1 MAPGNKSSGILE
13 KVLGYGYQIHPGA
26 LKIIESLEEEK
37 ALEVL
42 SSLPEKF
49 PEAIVI
55 EAKHIEMLLE
65 KTAAKKAVA
74 TREFESKLSKLS
86 KRSKLNGKIT
96 QIYDGS
102 GLIQRCPKCNRWII
116 DDFCMVHSDVEG
128 VWDLRIKARFD
139 DGKERCTLIFKRDVT
154 EKSANITLKEA
165 KELGETTTLE
175 RIKNALVGKN
185 IEIEGVKLNGGNF
198 LVKDIREV

>member
-1 MAPGNKSSGILE
+1 MDYLPSSKGILN

-26 LKIIESLEEEK
+26 LKMLESLDEEK

-42 SSLPEKF
+42 GSLPEKF

-55 EAKHIEMLLE
+55 EVEHVERILE
-65 KTAAKKAVA
+65 KTADKKAAV
-74 TREFESKLSKLS
+74 TRKFGSKL
-86 KRSKLNGKIT
+86 SKLNGKIT

-139 DGKERCTLIFKRDVT
+139 NGNERCTLIFKKEVT
-154 EKSANITLKEA
+154 EKSANITLEEA
-165 KELGETTTLE
+165 KKLGEAATLE
-175 RIKNALVGKN
+175 RIRGALFGKYF
-185 IEIEGVKLNGGNF
+185 EIEGVKLNGGNF

>member
-1 MAPGNKSSGILE
+1 MKMVPNNKFSGILE

-42 SSLPEKF
+42 SSFPEKF

-55 EAKHIEMLLE
+55 EAKH
-65 KTAAKKAVA
+65 
-74 TREFESKLSKLS
+74 
-86 KRSKLNGKIT
+86 
-96 QIYDGS
+96 
-102 GLIQRCPKCNRWII
+102 
-116 DDFCMVHSDVEG
+116 VEG

-139 DGKERCTLIFKRDVT
+139 DEKERCTLIFKRDMT
-154 EKSANITLKEA
+154 EKSANITLEEA
-165 KELGETTTLE
+165 RKLGEAATLE
-175 RIKNALVGKN
+175 RIKNALVGKGV
-185 IEIEGVKLNGGNF
+185 EIEGVKLNGGNF

>member
-1 MAPGNKSSGILE
+1 MDYLASSKDILE
-13 KVLGYGYQIHPGA
+13 KVLGYGYQMHPRA
-26 LKIIESLEEEK
+26 LKILEGIEEEK

-42 SSLPEKF
+42 DSLSEKF

-55 EAKHIEMLLE
+55 EAEHVKEILGETAVKKPV
-65 KTAAKKAVA
+65 KTRKVG
-74 TREFESKLSKLS
+74 SKLS
-86 KRSKLNGKIT
+86 GKIT

-102 GLIQRCPKCNRWII
+102 GLIQRCPECNRWII
-116 DDFCMVHSDVEG
+116 DDFCIVHSDVEG

-139 DGKERCTLIFKRDVT
+139 DGKERYTLIFKKDVT

-165 KELGETTTLE
+165 RKLGETATLE

-185 IEIEGVKLNGGNF
+185 IEIEGVKLNGNF
-198 LVKDIREV
+198 LVKDIREE

>member
-1 MAPGNKSSGILE
+1 MDYLPSSKGILE
-13 KVLGYGYQIHPGA
+13 KVLGYGYQMHPGA
-26 LKIIESLEEEK
+26 LKILEGIEEEK

-42 SSLPEKF
+42 SSFPEKF

-55 EAKHIEMLLE
+55 ETKHVEMLLE
-65 KTAAKKAVA
+65 KTAAKKATA
-74 TREFESKLSKLS
+74 TSEVGSKLS
-86 KRSKLNGKIT
+86 GKIT

-116 DDFCMVHSDVEG
+116 DDFCIVHSDVAG

-139 DGKERCTLIFKRDVT
+139 DGKERCTLIFKKGIT
-154 EKSANITLKEA
+154 EKSANITLEEA
-165 KELGETTTLE
+165 KKLGEAATLE
-175 RIKNALVGKN
+175 RIREALFGKN
-185 IEIEGVKLNGGNF
+185 FEIEGVMLNGGNF

>member
-26 LKIIESLEEEK
+26 LKIIESLGEEE

-42 SSLPEKF
+42 SSFPEKF
-49 PEAIVI
+49 PEVIVI
-55 EAKHIEMLLE
+55 EVGHVEKILE
-65 KTAAKKAVA
+65 EKAVKKAEEPK
-74 TREFESKLSKLS
+74 EFG
-86 KRSKLNGKIT
+86 SKLNGRIT

-116 DDFCMVHSDVEG
+116 DNFCIVHSDVEG

-139 DGKERCTLIFKRDVT
+139 DGKEQCTLIFKRDVT
-154 EKSANITLKEA
+154 ERIVNITLEEA
-165 KELGETTTLE
+165 KKLGETATLE
-175 RIKNALVGKN
+175 RIREALFGKN
-185 IEIEGVKLNGGNF
+185 FEIEGVKLKGGNF
-198 LVKDIREV
+198 LVKDIREVKAKN

>member
-42 SSLPEKF
+42 SSFPEKF
-49 PEAIVI
+49 PEVIVI
-55 EAKHIEMLLE
+55 EVGHVEKILE
-65 KTAAKKAVA
+65 EKAVKKAEEPKGF
-74 TREFESKLSKLS
+74 REFG
-86 KRSKLNGKIT
+86 SKLNGRIT

-116 DDFCMVHSDVEG
+116 DNFCIVHSDVEG

-139 DGKERCTLIFKRDVT
+139 DGKEQCTLIFKRNVT
-154 EKSANITLKEA
+154 ERIVNITLEEA
-165 KELGETTTLE
+165 KKLGEAATLE
-175 RIKNALVGKN
+175 RIREALFGKN
-185 IEIEGVKLNGGNF
+185 FEIEGVKLKGGNF
-198 LVKDIREV
+198 LVKDIRVREVRSKN

>member
-1 MAPGNKSSGILE
+1 MDYLPSSEGILK

-26 LKIIESLEEEK
+26 LKILESLDDEK

-42 SSLPEKF
+42 DSFPEKF

-55 EAKHIEMLLE
+55 EVKHVERILE
-65 KTAAKKAVA
+65 KTRIKKTAE
-74 TREFESKLSKLS
+74 TREFRL
-86 KRSKLNGKIT
+86 KLNGKIT

-116 DDFCMVHSDVEG
+116 DNFCIVHSDVEG

-139 DGKERCTLIFKRDVT
+139 DGKERCTLIFKRDMT
-154 EKSANITLKEA
+154 EKSANITLEEA
-165 KELGETTTLE
+165 KKVGEAATLE
-175 RIKNALVGKN
+175 RIREALFGKN
-185 IEIEGVKLNGGNF
+185 FEIEGVKLNGGNF
-198 LVKDIREV
+198 LVTDIREV

>member
-1 MAPGNKSSGILE
+1 MVPDNKFSGIVE

-42 SSLPEKF
+42 GSFPEKF

-55 EAKHIEMLLE
+55 EVEHVESILE
-65 KTAAKKAVA
+65 KTTDKKATV
-74 TREFESKLSKLS
+74 TKKFGSKLSKLI
-86 KRSKLNGKIT
+86 GKIT

-116 DDFCMVHSDVEG
+116 DNFCMVHSDVEG

-139 DGKERCTLIFKRDVT
+139 DGKERCTLIFKRDMT
-154 EKSANITLKEA
+154 EKSANITLEEA
-165 KELGETTTLE
+165 KKLGEAATLE
-175 RIKNALVGKN
+175 RIKML
-185 IEIEGVKLNGGNF
+185 
-198 LVKDIREV
+198 

>member
-1 MAPGNKSSGILE
+1 MHHLASTEGIL
-13 KVLGYGYQIHPGA
+13 KKALGYGHQIHPDA
-26 LKIIESLEEEK
+26 LKLLVAQDDEK

-42 SSLPEKF
+42 DSFSEKF
-49 PEAIVI
+49 PKAIVI
-55 EAKHIEMLLE
+55 DAEHVKEILGETAVKKPV
-65 KTAAKKAVA
+65 KTRKVG
-74 TREFESKLSKLS
+74 SKLS
-86 KRSKLNGKIT
+86 GKIT

-116 DDFCMVHSDVEG
+116 DNFCIVHSDVEG

-139 DGKERCTLIFKRDVT
+139 DGKERCTLIFKRDMT

-165 KELGETTTLE
+165 KELGEAATLE
-175 RIKNALVGKN
+175 RIKEALVGKRF
-185 IEIEGVKLNGGNF
+185 EIEGVKLNGGNF